1 MVVILGCSGKCVVV
15 NWRPLLRIRSR
26 EFDVLVVRTRRRVK
40 RLARALVVVALRAE
54 LIAVAW
60 LAPRHDDLDAGAES
74 CCEESTWWQCLDRR
88 ELEGAQ
94 PCYEENTCWRS

>member
-1 MVVILGCSGKCVVV
+1 MVITLGGAAKYVVV

-26 EFDVLVVRTRRRVK
+26 EFDVVVVRTCSRVK

-60 LAPRHDDLDAGAES
+60 LARRHDAMAARML
-74 CCEESTWWQCLDRR
+74 L
-88 ELEGAQ
+88 
-94 PCYEENTCWRS
+94 

>member
-40 RLARALVVVALRAE
+40 RLARARVV
-54 LIAVAW
+54 VAW
-60 LAPRHDDLDAGAES
+60 LARRHDEFDGGADVVVKRALGGS
-74 CCEESTWWQCLDRR
+74 VLI
-88 ELEGAQ
+88 GANWKV
-94 PCYEENTCWRS
+94 PSLVTKRTLVG